1 MSTSNVVGYD
11 GNSTQEHTGRDR
23 ESRGEQGELL
33 RAKRQQNQH
42 HEQKLKQNT
51 HLHPIPNFFIMSQS
65 SSLVRV
71 WLMADGWLQ
80 GFVLDGNSEAVCRGR
95 GGQEGEGCMR
105 TK

>member
-11 GNSTQEHTGRDR
+11 GNSAQEHAGRDG
-23 ESRGEQGELL
+23 ESGGEQGELV

-71 WLMADGWLQ
+71 WLMAG
-80 GFVLDGNSEAVCRGR
+80 CRGSCLTATVK
-95 GGQEGEGCMR
+95 QSAEGEEVRREKGA
-105 TK
+105 